1 MVLIDESLCIFISA
15 ILVVKNFPILSLW
28 WRNTLADQIPSQI
41 RSGIEEQTT
50 CFLCRIQ
57 ALIPALSLITDL
69 ISSRG
74 HQIEMAQIQMRRQ
87 WLVQAYISCPKA
99 MIMSVLLTYLFI
111 DIHVIHFINS
121 FSTMTNQHRL
131 TIYMSYLCDNMC
143 VNLNLFVGILY
154 IMTANKH
161 KLFWA

>member
-1 MVLIDESLCIFISA
+1 MVLINEALCIFISA

-28 WRNTLADQIPSQI
+28 WRNTSADQILSQI

-69 ISSRG
+69 IASRD
-74 HQIEMAQIQMRRQ
+74 HQIKMAQIQMRWQ

-99 MIMSVLLTYLFI
+99 MIMSVLLTHLFI
-111 DIHVIHFINS
+111 NIIHFIKF

-131 TIYMSYLCDNMC
+131 TIYMSYLCDYMC